1 MTPHGQAEGRG
12 PGPALRHQDF
22 SKFTR
27 RRRCCRKGIQLA
39 LVGLVTAALW
49 AGLLTLLLLWHWDTL
64 RNLKQLEENAARNV
78 TQVSKDLERH
88 KGDEMAQ
95 KSQAAQMLQ
104 NMERIQAEQK
114 RMESQEFE
122 LFQNLDGLR
131 ADLSNLK
138 SLNMNERR
146 MALESLERLQE
157 EIQKLWV
164 ELRESNDSRGE
175 DALGHSPPGGLPD
188 PARGP
193 EGGHPCSSGD
203 TGDHGVFPRGGT
215 DGGNAAQAPGEMLPP
230 TLPMVPMLPTTVP
243 ATMPTTAPATVPT
256 TVPTTAPT
264 TVPAMVPTTAPATVP
279 TTVPTTAPTTVP
291 ATVPTM
297 TPAMVPTT
305 VPATVPTTAPATVPT
320 TVLTTAPATVPTMVP
335 ATAPTTAA
343 PLSLSSTPGST
354 CNTCPEKWV
363 SFQRKCYYFGEGAK
377 KWIQARFACSNLHG
391 RLVSIHSQEEQDFL
405 TKHANKRGSWIG
417 LRDLDIEGEFIWMDK
432 KPLNYS
438 NWQPGEPNDAGQGE
452 NCVMMQVSGQWNDA
466 FCNNRL
472 DGWVCD
478 RLATC

>member
-12 PGPALRHQDF
+12 PGPALRHQADF

-164 ELRESNDSRGE
+164 ELRESN
-175 DALGHSPPGGLPD
+175 
-188 PARGP
+188 
-193 EGGHPCSSGD
+193 
-203 TGDHGVFPRGGT
+203 
-215 DGGNAAQAPGEMLPP
+215 
-230 TLPMVPMLPTTVP
+230 
-243 ATMPTTAPATVPT
+243 
-256 TVPTTAPT
+256 VPTTAPT
-264 TVPAMVPTTAPATVP
+264 TV
-279 TTVPTTAPTTVP
+279 
-291 ATVPTM
+291 
-297 TPAMVPTT
+297 
-305 VPATVPTTAPATVPT
+305 PATVPT

-452 NCVMMQVSGQWNDA
+452 NCVMMQASGQWNDA

>member
-12 PGPALRHQDF
+12 PGPALRHQADF

-138 SLNMNERR
+138 SLSEPWEGQREGGGPGRSACSCASQSKSTLSLLPAPPTNNPTTQDMNERR

-164 ELRESNDSRGE
+164 ELRESN
-175 DALGHSPPGGLPD
+175 
-188 PARGP
+188 
-193 EGGHPCSSGD
+193 
-203 TGDHGVFPRGGT
+203 
-215 DGGNAAQAPGEMLPP
+215 
-230 TLPMVPMLPTTVP
+230 
-243 ATMPTTAPATVPT
+243 
-256 TVPTTAPT
+256 
-264 TVPAMVPTTAPATVP
+264 
-279 TTVPTTAPTTVP
+279 
-291 ATVPTM
+291 
-297 TPAMVPTT
+297 
-305 VPATVPTTAPATVPT
+305 
-320 TVLTTAPATVPTMVP
+320 
-335 ATAPTTAA
+335 
-343 PLSLSSTPGST
+343 GST

-452 NCVMMQVSGQWNDA
+452 NCVMMQASGQWNDA